1 MAMEIDYALMNKLVA
16 KLTIDDDLYAA
27 LLTIS
32 AAVITEDSDLT
43 DADEVL
49 PIVIRTISEKFF
61 VESEVTKC
69 QQNVIEDQEKLRRR
83 NWQK

>member
-1 MAMEIDYALMNKLVA
+1 MEIDYALMNKLVA